1 MVRRQ
6 LASRGIRS
14 RRVLEVMGR
23 IPRECFMPAS
33 ERARAYD
40 DTPLPIGFGA
50 TISQPYIVALMTEA
64 LDPQPGE
71 RILEVGTGSGYQTAI
86 LAELSDQVHT
96 LEIVPELSAQ
106 ARATLHELGYDW
118 LHFQVCDGRKGW
130 PDAAPFD
137 GIVVTAA
144 PEEIPP
150 ALLEQL
156 GPAGRLV
163 SPVGCTHQELVLLR
177 RTAAGLERRA
187 LTAVRFVPLLGDA
200 T

>member
-1 MVRRQ
+1 MRRQMVRRQ

-23 IPRECFMPAS
+23 IPRECFLPAS

-106 ARATLHELGYDW
+106 ARATLQELGYDG

-130 PDAAPFD
+130 PEYPHRS
-137 GIVVTAA
+137 
-144 PEEIPP
+144 P
-150 ALLEQL
+150 
-156 GPAGRLV
+156 GRLLRQV
-163 SPVGCTHQELVLLR
+163 RSSSPQRSVGCGRTMVWQDPAEMDLTQVLR
-177 RTAAGLERRA
+177 PRSES
-187 LTAVRFVPLLGDA
+187 V
-200 T
+200 